1 MAMYVEEIAAR
12 AASLSGESSEGLAP
26 FAATAEAMLRV
37 RLREGVDPEEIR
49 DLYVAAGALMAL
61 AVRESA
67 GGEIDWTAGA
77 VSVSRRGSGGAAALM
92 AEAGALLAG
101 YTRDGD
107 FCFLGVDG

>member
-1 MAMYVEEIAAR
+1 MAMYVEEIAQR
-12 AASLSGESSEGLAP
+12 AAELTGENPEGLTP

-37 RLREGVDPEEIR
+37 KLREGVDPEEIR

-67 GGEIDWTAGA
+67 GGELDWTAG
-77 VSVSRRGSGGAAALM
+77 GGATALM

-101 YTRDGD
+101 YTRDED